1 MRISD
6 WSSDVCSSDLADGF
20 VVASTTPSVAG
31 TSRRG
36 LFLHRRLR
44 EEPSS
49 ALIIGP
55 AAPAEHISGVRIP
68 VGRALRDGEGRF
80 TGFLAATFQPERLR
94 GFYAALGIGPAGIIR
109 LIDRAGALPF
119 SQPHSR
125 PSCHTGVGPPPIP
138 G

>member
-20 VVASTTPSVAG
+20 VVASTNPSVAG

-55 AAPAEHISGVRIP
+55 ASPAEHISGVRIP
-68 VGRALRDGEGRF
+68 VVRALRDGDGRF
-80 TGFLAATFQPERLR
+80 TGFPAATFPPERLR
-94 GFYAALGIGPAGIIR
+94 GLFHATVLVPALLTR
-109 LIDRAGALPF
+109 LIV
-119 SQPHSR
+119 H
-125 PSCHTGVGPPPIP
+125 HGPLTV
-138 G
+138 

>member
-94 GFYAALGIGPAGIIR
+94 GFYEAIGIGPAGILR
-109 LIDRAGALPF
+109 LLDRDGDQIGRA
-119 SQPHSR
+119 
-125 PSCHTGVGPPPIP
+125 SCRGRVFQYV
-138 G
+138 